1 MRFLHFTGGF
11 AEQEIFNRL
20 ITRPLKN
27 GDPEAAAK
35 LQLLMS
41 GTCLRRRKDM
51 EFAGRR
57 IVQLPS
63 IQEYVHSIGTYPY
76 PLLLFSSRFVLPFGA
91 WFLVSFPSWIWYI
104 CFPVAAIIVV
114 R

>member
-27 GDPEAAAK
+27 GDAEAAAK

-51 EFAGRR
+51 EFGGTR

-63 IQEYVHSIGTYPY
+63 IQEYLHSIGIYPFCPFPA
-76 PLLLFSSRFVLPFGA
+76 PLKSDPPRFHSVFVFGCG
-91 WFLVSFPSWIWYI
+91 V
-104 CFPVAAIIVV
+104 
-114 R
+114 

>member
-63 IQEYVHSIGTYPY
+63 IQEYVHSIGTYPR
-76 PLLLFSSRFVLPFGA
+76 LLLSFSSRFVLLPFEA
-91 WFLVSFPSWIWYI
+91 WFPV
-104 CFPVAAIIVV
+104 CFPFRDLVYLLLVW
-114 R
+114 